1 MMREKVA
8 IIGYAQSYHQGDI
21 PMTRENMVFEV
32 AKGAAEMAGITRE
45 DIDTVI
51 NATNDYY
58 DGRTISELFLV
69 MAIGAYLKD
78 YTKVEM
84 DGANALFYGMLKIL
98 SGTHD
103 IALVVA
109 NTQGSTFNPHQIS
122 VYTLDPIFDRQ
133 IGVLNDVAAAAIQAR
148 IYMNKF
154 GVSEDEAAIVSVK
167 NLSNAAKN
175 PHAHRRMPGVS
186 LEEVLT
192 SKLYYDP
199 IRELTMSPISD
210 GACAVVIASE
220 KKARELSDYPV
231 WIEGV
236 GNIQDS
242 YIRDRNL
249 HKLDSLEKA
258 AKKAY
263 QMAGIKKPF
272 AELDLAEVTERYA
285 HEELMIYEALGFCDE
300 GKGGTLIDN
309 CATFMDGQLPVNPS
323 GGALSADPITATGLI
338 RIVEAAKQISGEAGG
353 CQVPNVWKALAHSQT
368 GICAQ
373 SNIVYILGG
382 EE

>member
-1 MMREKVA
+1 MKEKVA
-8 IIGYAQSYHQGDI
+8 IIGYAQTYHQGDI
-21 PMTRENMVFEV
+21 PMTREDMVFEV
-32 AKGAAEMAGITRE
+32 AKGAAEIAGITRE

-51 NATNDYY
+51 NATNDYL

-69 MAIGAYLKD
+69 MPAGAYLKD

-84 DGANALFYGMLKIL
+84 DGAFAVFYGMLKIL

-103 IALVVA
+103 IALIVA

-122 VYTLDPIFDRQ
+122 VYMLDPTFDRQ

-148 IYMNKF
+148 IYMNKY

-175 PHAHRRMPGVS
+175 PHAHRRMPGIT
-186 LEEVLT
+186 LEEVLS
-192 SKLYYDP
+192 SKLYYNP

-210 GACAVVIASE
+210 GACAVVLASE
-220 KKARELSDYPV
+220 KKAREFSDNPV

-236 GNIQDS
+236 GSSQDS
-242 YIRDRNL
+242 YLRDKNP
-249 HKLDSLEKA
+249 HKLEGLEIS

-263 QMAGIKKPF
+263 QMAGIKNPF
-272 AELDLAEVTERYA
+272 AELDVAEVSEKYA

-300 GKGGTLIDN
+300 GKGGTLIDS
-309 CATFMDGQLPVNPS
+309 CATFEDGQLPVNPS

-338 RIVEAAKQISGEAGG
+338 RIVEATMQIRGEAGS
-353 CQVPNVWKALAHSQT
+353 CQVPGVWKALAHGQT

-373 SNIVYILGG
+373 QNIVYILRG

>member
-1 MMREKVA
+1 MLREKVA
-8 IIGYAQSYHQGDI
+8 IIGYAQSYHQKDI

-32 AKGAAEMAGITRE
+32 AKGAADMAGITRE

-51 NATNDYY
+51 NATNDYH

-122 VYTLDPIFDRQ
+122 VYTLDPLFDRQ
-133 IGVLNDVAAAAIQAR
+133 IGVLNDISASAIQAR
-148 IYMNKF
+148 IYMNKY
-154 GVSEDEAAIVSVK
+154 GVLEDEVAMVSVK

-175 PHAHRRMPGVS
+175 PYAHRRMPGIT

-210 GACAVVIASE
+210 GACAVVLASE

-236 GNIQDS
+236 GSSQDS
-242 YIRDRNL
+242 YLRDRTL
-249 HKLDSLEKA
+249 SRLEGLETA

-263 QMAGIKKPF
+263 KMAGLKNPF
-272 AELDLAEVTERYA
+272 AELNVAEVSERYA

-300 GKGGTLIDN
+300 GKGGTLMESG
-309 CATFMDGQLPVNPS
+309 ATFIDGQLPVNPS

-338 RIVEAAKQISGEAGG
+338 RVVEAVRQIRAEAGD
-353 CQVPNVWKALAHSQT
+353 CQVPDVWRALAHSQT
-368 GICAQ
+368 GVCAQ

-382 EE
+382 EV